1 MNKKQIINKI
11 VNDLPTSDMRGKM
24 TNEEWYGWFEEC
36 WNKAINY
43 THCSTLLLCLVDDF
57 NFLTKDKVY
66 KMQEEPE
73 GHYVVIDDLG
83 EKRLLWK
90 KYFKIVDQTA
100 IV

>member
-1 MNKKQIINKI
+1 MKTRNELLNDVKTKLQNTYYLDQKKQELINDCVDELLK
-11 VNDLPTSDMRGKM
+11 S
-24 TNEEWYGWFEEC
+24 
-36 WNKAINY
+36 INY
-43 THCSTLLLCLVDDF
+43 MPCSTLLLCLVDEF

-73 GHYVVIDDLG
+73 GHYVVIDDFG

-90 KYFKIVDQTA
+90 KYFKIVEQTS